1 MRRPCVQDVLNAEK
15 TMEIGEKNNIKDRKK
30 EFNKTAK
37 GMRSEKHQRE
47 QGTQVKVR

>member
-37 GMRSEKHQRE
+37 GMRNIRE
-47 QGTQVKVR
+47 NKEHK